1 VPFAKMYLGFIFLT
15 ISSAGGEA
23 VVPRSGEGST
33 TVEKFVTLAGQTC
46 DMRMSTREDELAE
59 DIIEEIEELLDVT
72 FATELD
78 KSLETVC
85 EEK

>member
-1 VPFAKMYLGFIFLT
+1 MYLGFIFLT
-15 ISSAGGEA
+15 TSSAGGAA
-23 VVPRSGEGST
+23 VVRKSGEGSARA
-33 TVEKFVTLAGQTC
+33 EKFVTLAGQAC

-78 KSLETVC
+78 ISLETVC